1 MSTQRT
7 DEQQAQKFCPNHGK
21 PLPCDTCEGLRNVA
35 EKKTNPK
42 PCKVGHCDGM
52 CYCTED
58 KVVPTTND
66 ESVVEEVER
75 DKIFD
80 CFDACDECTVCKY
93 QNFREWA
100 EGGTVCDVKYDS
112 DGFGRHLRIITDGRN
127 ARLWVYGHCNAI
139 TVEVGDRVEEGDL
152 IATMGNTG
160 FVVSDGYASTF
171 WGMVP
176 RGTKG
181 THLHL
186 GVREVTR
193 TARGWS
199 YPESDIK
206 IDVKN
211 YDNGYKGSIDPMPF
225 IKDLKSDPITK
236 EETKK
241 TLMVGL
247 IGLLQ
252 KLIKKQ

>member
-1 MSTQRT
+1 MK
-7 DEQQAQKFCPNHGK
+7 AP
-21 PLPCDTCEGLRNVA
+21 
-35 EKKTNPK
+35 
-42 PCKVGHCDGM
+42 
-52 CYCTED
+52 
-58 KVVPTTND
+58 
-66 ESVVEEVER
+66 
-75 DKIFD
+75 FD
-80 CFDACDECTVCKY
+80 NFDAREYPVGCTTQFFGENPALYASMGLDGHNGQDLVAPHGSPLY
-93 QNFREWA
+93 AIES
-100 EGGTVCDVKYDS
+100 GTVVSVKYDA
-112 DGFGRHLRIITDGRN
+112 DGFGKHLRILTDGRN

-152 IATMGNTG
+152 VGSVGNTG
-160 FVVSDGYASTF
+160 FTVSDGYASTF
-171 WGMVP
+171 WGLVP
-176 RGTKG
+176 RGTRG

>member
-1 MSTQRT
+1 MK
-7 DEQQAQKFCPNHGK
+7 AP
-21 PLPCDTCEGLRNVA
+21 
-35 EKKTNPK
+35 
-42 PCKVGHCDGM
+42 
-52 CYCTED
+52 
-58 KVVPTTND
+58 
-66 ESVVEEVER
+66 
-75 DKIFD
+75 FD
-80 CFDACDECTVCKY
+80 NFDAREYPTGCTTQFFSENPALYASMGLDGHNGQDLVAPHGSPLY
-93 QNFREWA
+93 AIES
-100 EGGTVCDVKYDS
+100 GTVVSVKYEA
-112 DGFGRHLRIITDGRN
+112 DGFGRHLRILTDGKN

-152 IATMGNTG
+152 VATMGNTG

-176 RGTKG
+176 RGTRG

-225 IKDLKSDPITK
+225 IKDLKSDPISKEQTK
-236 EETKK
+236 NTLLEGVVSLLKK
-241 TLMVGL
+241 ILN
-247 IGLLQ
+247 
-252 KLIKKQ
+252 K

>member
-1 MSTQRT
+1 MK
-7 DEQQAQKFCPNHGK
+7 AP
-21 PLPCDTCEGLRNVA
+21 
-35 EKKTNPK
+35 
-42 PCKVGHCDGM
+42 
-52 CYCTED
+52 
-58 KVVPTTND
+58 
-66 ESVVEEVER
+66 
-75 DKIFD
+75 FD
-80 CFDACDECTVCKY
+80 NFDAREYPTGCTTQFFGENPALYASMGLDGHNGQDLVAPHGSPLY
-93 QNFREWA
+93 AIES
-100 EGGTVCDVKYDS
+100 GTVVSVKYDA
-112 DGFGRHLRIITDGRN
+112 DGFGRHLRILTDGKN

-139 TVEVGDRVEEGDL
+139 TVEVGDKVTEGDL
-152 IATMGNTG
+152 VATMGNTG

-176 RGTKG
+176 RGTRG

-225 IKDLKSDPITK
+225 IKDLHSEPITK
-236 EETKK
+236 EQTKN
-241 TLMVGL
+241 TLLEGVVS
-247 IGLLQ
+247 LL
-252 KLIKKQ
+252 KKILNK

>member
-1 MSTQRT
+1 MKAPIDNFIPKEYPAGSITQFFAENPALYAHMEL
-7 DEQQAQKFCPNHGK
+7 DGHNGVDIVAPHGS
-21 PLPCDTCEGLRNVA
+21 PLYAV
-35 EKKTNPK
+35 
-42 PCKVGHCDGM
+42 
-52 CYCTED
+52 
-58 KVVPTTND
+58 
-66 ESVVEEVER
+66 
-75 DKIFD
+75 
-80 CFDACDECTVCKY
+80 
-93 QNFREWA
+93 

-176 RGTKG
+176 RGTRG

-241 TLMVGL
+241 TLMMGL